1 MANDPIKLTKDP
13 MALARIIDEHCER
26 EMNRLAYR
34 RATWL
39 VALYYMMGARQFDV
53 FDPESGTVRYSYL
66 DEEDRLE
73 FQSSELL
80 SAVDKI
86 SGRLSSL
93 DFRPL
98 VMRVGSSLS
107 SIRQRSIAQIMLDQ
121 VISDHQ
127 LQRVVPQFNHI
138 FALLGSCGITG
149 HMVNHPTVGLT
160 ADLEVVH
167 PMELFPFPS
176 LGQDYTKQRGLLR
189 QRMVSLQFLK
199 DVFGPKVNRNKDRL
213 EYYTLKPGESFEQE
227 NENEYTLGTNVTYS
241 DQKVVGHDPQAD
253 AIEVVRVRELWLKG
267 PRDTVTRYI
276 VTSGEYVIHDEDL
289 EGREVYCP
297 IGFARFMENGS
308 FHGAGCFDLLFPLCR
323 EAERLQKTLFHN
335 IRDVDKYGVLVLPHG
350 SFNANTML
358 RDVGQGLRVFPW
370 EPDPISEGF
379 RPFNI
384 TPFNSGDVPGR
395 VSQFAIQQI
404 DRLNP
409 IRDLIAE
416 KGRVDSATGLQFL
429 DEQVNRAMNTPTA
442 GVQAAWGDCYRSIL
456 AGTVREVVFAPQTFT
471 VDQLTLDLAGV
482 VVDPETM
489 AVSFEQN
496 PLPSLS
502 QLSFKIKDVNPRSKV
517 ARKQEALQLQQQ
529 FQIDVDS
536 FLLFALKE
544 GLDFAMW
551 TDEHQSA
558 YESVVRNCLLLY
570 GDGKTPGQVV
580 LTPQTVK
587 PEFQMRVLNAFMAS
601 PIMSMADAEVQNAF
615 IGYHKTL
622 MSFMGLVLP
631 NALPNPDDVAMLG
644 QLDQQ
649 LSQLQGAQGGGAQG
663 PQMPGPM
670 PGMMPQ
676 QVM

>member
-1 MANDPIKLTKDP
+1 MATDPIKLTKDP
-13 MALARIIDEHCER
+13 LSLARIIDEHCER
-26 EMNRLAYR
+26 EQNRLSYR
-34 RATWL
+34 RASWL

-53 FDPESGTVRYSYL
+53 FDPTSGTVRYSYL

-121 VISDHQ
+121 VVSDHQ

-149 HMVNHPTVGLT
+149 HMVNHPTVGMT

-176 LGQDYTKQRGLLR
+176 LTQDYTKQRGLLR
-189 QRMVSLQFLK
+189 QRMVSMEYLK
-199 DVFGPKVNRNKDRL
+199 ETFGAKIARNKERL
-213 EYYTLKPGESFEQE
+213 EFFTVKPGETFEQQTA
-227 NENEYTLGTNVTYS
+227 NEYTLGTNVQYS
-241 DQKVVGHDPQAD
+241 DTKVVGSDPKYD
-253 AIEVVRVRELWLKG
+253 AVEVVKVRELWLKG
-267 PRDTVTRYI
+267 PRDTVSRYV

-297 IGFARFMENGS
+297 IGFARFMENGT
-308 FHGAGCFDLLFPLCR
+308 FHGAGVFDLLFPLCR
-323 EAERLQKTLFHN
+323 EAEKLQKQLFKN
-335 IRDVDKYGVLVLPHG
+335 IHDIDRYGVLVLPHG

-358 RDVGQGLRVFPW
+358 RDVGKGLRVFPW

-384 TPFNSGDVPGR
+384 TPFNSGDVPGK
-395 VSQFAIQQI
+395 VSNFAIQQI

-442 GVQAAWGDCYRSIL
+442 GVQAAWGDCYRSVL
-456 AGTVREVVFAPQTFT
+456 AGTVREVVFSPKTFT

-489 AVSFEQN
+489 AVSFESN
-496 PLPSLS
+496 PLPSLG
-502 QLSFKIKDVNPRSKV
+502 QLSFKIKDINPRSKV

-529 FQIDVDS
+529 FQIDPDT
-536 FLLFALKE
+536 FMLFALKE

-570 GDGKTPGQVV
+570 GDGKSPGQVV
-580 LTPQTVK
+580 LTPQTTK
-587 PEFQMRVLNAFMAS
+587 PEMQIRVLNSFMAG
-601 PIMSMADAEVQNAF
+601 PTMAVASAEVQNAF
-615 IGYHKTL
+615 IEYHKTL
-622 MSFMGLVLP
+622 MGFMGLVLP

-644 QLDQQ
+644 RLDQQ
-649 LSQLQGAQGGGAQG
+649 MAQLQGLQQGGPG
-663 PQMPGPM
+663 PQMPQM
-670 PGMMPQ
+670 QGM
-676 QVM
+676 

>member
-1 MANDPIKLTKDP
+1 MATDPIKLTKDHLS
-13 MALARIIDEHCER
+13 LARIIDEHCER
-26 EMNRLAYR
+26 EQNRLSYR
-34 RATWL
+34 RASWL

-53 FDPESGTVRYSYL
+53 FDPNSGTVRYSYL

-93 DFRPL
+93 DYRPL
-98 VMRVGSSLS
+98 VQRVGSSLS

-121 VISDHQ
+121 VVSEHQ

-149 HMVNHPTVGLT
+149 HMVNHPTVGMT

-176 LGQDYTKQRGLLR
+176 LTQDYTKQRGLLR
-189 QRMVSLQFLK
+189 QRMVSMDYLK
-199 DVFGPKVNRNKDRL
+199 DIFGAKVTRNKDRL
-213 EYYTLKPGESFEQE
+213 EFFTVKPGETFEQQTA
-227 NENEYTLGTNVTYS
+227 NEYTLGSNVQYS
-241 DQKVVGHDPQAD
+241 DTKVVGSDPKYD
-253 AIEVVRVRELWLKG
+253 ATEVVKVRELWLKG
-267 PRDTVTRYI
+267 PRDTVSRYV

-297 IGFARFMENGS
+297 IGFARFMENGT
-308 FHGAGCFDLLFPLCR
+308 FHGAGVFDLLFPLCR
-323 EAERLQKTLFHN
+323 EAEKLQKQLFKN
-335 IRDVDKYGVLVLPHG
+335 IHDIDRYGVLVLPHG

-358 RDVGQGLRVFPW
+358 RDVGKGLRVFPW

-384 TPFNSGDVPGR
+384 TPFNSGDVPGK
-395 VSQFAIQQI
+395 VSNFAIQQI

-442 GVQAAWGDCYRSIL
+442 GVQAAWGDCYRAVL
-456 AGTVREVVFAPQTFT
+456 AGTVREVVYSPKTFT

-496 PLPSLS
+496 PLPSLG
-502 QLSFKIKDVNPRSKV
+502 QLSFKIKDINPRSKV

-529 FQIDVDS
+529 FQIDPDT
-536 FLLFALKE
+536 FMLFALKE

-570 GDGKTPGQVV
+570 GDGKSPGQVV
-580 LTPQTVK
+580 LTPQTTK
-587 PEFQMRVLNAFMAS
+587 PEMQIRVLNSFMAG
-601 PIMSMADAEVQNAF
+601 PTMAVASAEVQNAF
-615 IGYHKTL
+615 IEYHKTL

-631 NALPNPDDVAMLG
+631 NALPNPDDMAMLG

-649 LSQLQGAQGGGAQG
+649 MAQLQGLQQGAPG
-663 PQMPGPM
+663 PQMPPM
-670 PGMMPQ
+670 QGM
-676 QVM
+676 

>member
-1 MANDPIKLTKDP
+1 MATDPIKLTKDP
-13 MALARIIDEHCER
+13 MGLARIIDEHCER
-26 EMNRLAYR
+26 EQNRLSYR
-34 RATWL
+34 RASWL
-39 VALYYMMGARQFDV
+39 VALYYLMGARQFDV
-53 FDPESGTVRYSYL
+53 FDPVSGTVRYSYL
-66 DEEDRLE
+66 DEDERLD

-98 VMRVGSSLS
+98 VQRVGSSLS

-121 VISDHQ
+121 VVSEHQ

-138 FALLGSCGITG
+138 FTLLGSCGITG
-149 HMVNHPTVGLT
+149 HMVNHPTVGMT

-176 LGQDYTKQRGLLR
+176 LTQDYTKQRGLLR
-189 QRMVSLQFLK
+189 QRMVSMEYLK
-199 DVFGPKVNRNKDRL
+199 EVFGAKVTRNKEKL
-213 EYYTLKPGESFEQE
+213 EFFTIKPGETFEQQTA
-227 NENEYTLGTNVTYS
+227 NEYTLGSNVQYS
-241 DQKVVGHDPQAD
+241 DTKVVGSDPKYD
-253 AIEVVRVRELWLKG
+253 AIEVAKVRELWLKG
-267 PRDTVTRYI
+267 PRDTVTRYV

-297 IGFARFMENGS
+297 IGFARFMENGT
-308 FHGAGCFDLLFPLCR
+308 FHGAGVFDLLFPLCR
-323 EAERLQKTLFHN
+323 EAEKLQKQLFKN
-335 IRDVDKYGVLVLPHG
+335 IHDIDRYGVLVLPHG

-358 RDVGQGLRVFPW
+358 RDVGKGLRVFPW

-384 TPFNSGDVPGR
+384 TPFNSGDVPGK
-395 VSQFAIQQI
+395 VSAFAVQQI

-442 GVQAAWGDCYRSIL
+442 GVQAAWGDCYRAVL
-456 AGTVREVVFAPQTFT
+456 AGTVREVVFSPKTFT

-502 QLSFKIKDVNPRSKV
+502 QLSFKIKDINPRSKV

-529 FQIDVDS
+529 FQIDADT
-536 FLLFALKE
+536 FMLFALKE

-580 LTPQTVK
+580 LTPQTTK
-587 PEFQMRVLNAFMAS
+587 PEMQIRVLNSFMAG
-601 PIMSMADAEVQNAF
+601 PTMAVASAEVQNAF
-615 IGYHKTL
+615 IEYHKTL
-622 MSFMGLVLP
+622 MGFMGLVLP
-631 NALPNPDDVAMLG
+631 NALPNPDDMAMLG
-644 QLDQQ
+644 KLDQQ
-649 LSQLQGAQGGGAQG
+649 MAQLQGMQRPQA
-663 PQMPGPM
+663 PQMQ
-670 PGMMPQ
+670 GM
-676 QVM
+676 

>member
-13 MALARIIDEHCER
+13 LALARIIDNHCER
-26 EMNRLAYR
+26 ETNRLAYR

-39 VALYYMMGARQFDV
+39 VALYYLMGARQFDV

-66 DEEDRLE
+66 DEQDRLD

-121 VISDHQ
+121 VVSEHQ
-127 LQRVVPQFNHI
+127 LNRVVPQFNHI

-176 LGQDYTKQRGLLR
+176 LTADYTKQRGLLR
-189 QRMVSLQFLK
+189 QRVVSMDFLK
-199 DVFGPKVNRNKDRL
+199 TAFGSKVTRNKERM
-213 EYYTLKPGESFEQE
+213 EFYTIKPGETFEQQ
-227 NENEYTLGTNVTYS
+227 NANEYTLGSQVVYS
-241 DQKVVGHDPQAD
+241 DQKVVGHDQEA
-253 AIEVVRVRELWLKG
+253 ESMQVVRVRELWLMG
-267 PRDTVTRYI
+267 PRDTVSRYV

-308 FHGAGCFDLLFPLCR
+308 FHGAGVFDLLFPLCR
-323 EAERLQKTLFHN
+323 EAERLQKSLFNN
-335 IRDVDKYGVLVLPHG
+335 IRDIDKYGVLVLPHG

-384 TPFNSGDVPGR
+384 TPYNSGDVPGR
-395 VSQFAIQQI
+395 VSAFAIQQI

-416 KGRVDSATGLQFL
+416 KGRVDSAMGLQFL

-442 GVQAAWGDCYRSIL
+442 GVQQAWGDCYRAVL
-456 AGTVREVVFAPQTFT
+456 AGTVREVVFSPKTFT

-502 QLSFKIKDVNPRSKV
+502 QLSFKIKDINPRSKV

-529 FQIDVDS
+529 FQIDADT
-536 FLLFALKE
+536 FMLFALKE

-558 YESVVRNCLLLY
+558 YESVVRNCLLLF

-580 LTPQTVK
+580 LTPQTAK
-587 PEFQMRVLNAFMAS
+587 PEMQIRVLNSFMAG
-601 PIMSMADAEVQNAF
+601 PTMSVASAEVQDAF
-615 IGYHKTL
+615 INYHKTL
-622 MSFMGLVLP
+622 MGFMGLVLP

-644 QLDQQ
+644 RLDQQ
-649 LSQLQGAQGGGAQG
+649 LAQMQGLQQG
-663 PQMPGPM
+663 PQVPQ

-676 QVM
+676 MQGM

>member
-1 MANDPIKLTKDP
+1 MATDPIKLTKDP
-13 MALARIIDEHCER
+13 MGLARIIDEHCER
-26 EMNRLAYR
+26 EQSRLAYR
-34 RATWL
+34 RASWL
-39 VALYYMMGARQFDV
+39 VALYYLMGARQFDV
-53 FDPESGTVRYSYL
+53 FDPVSGSVRYSYL
-66 DEEDRLE
+66 DEDDRLD

-98 VMRVGSSLS
+98 VQRVGSSLS

-121 VISDHQ
+121 VVSEHQ
-127 LQRVVPQFNHI
+127 LQRVVPQFNHV
-138 FALLGSCGITG
+138 FTLLGSCGITG
-149 HMVNHPTVGLT
+149 HMVNHPTVGMT

-176 LGQDYTKQRGLLR
+176 LTQDYTKQRGLLR
-189 QRMVSLQFLK
+189 QRMVSLEYLK
-199 DVFGPKVNRNKDRL
+199 DVFGAKVSRNKDRL
-213 EYYTLKPGESFEQE
+213 EYFTIKPGETFEQQTA
-227 NENEYTLGTNVTYS
+227 NEYVLGSNVQYS
-241 DQKVVGHDPQAD
+241 DTKVVGSDPKYD
-253 AIEVVRVRELWLKG
+253 AIEVVKVRELWLKG
-267 PRDTVTRYI
+267 PRDTVSRYV
-276 VTSGEYVIHDEDL
+276 VTSGEYVIHDEEF

-297 IGFARFMENGS
+297 IGFARFMENGT
-308 FHGAGCFDLLFPLCR
+308 FHGAGVFDLLFPLCR
-323 EAERLQKTLFHN
+323 EAEKLQKQLFKN
-335 IRDVDKYGVLVLPHG
+335 IHDIDRYGVLVLPHG

-358 RDVGQGLRVFPW
+358 RDVGKGLRVFPW

-384 TPFNSGDVPGR
+384 TPFNSGDVPGK
-395 VSQFAIQQI
+395 VSAFAVQQI

-442 GVQAAWGDCYRSIL
+442 GVQAAWGDCYRSVL
-456 AGTVREVVFAPQTFT
+456 AGTVREVVFSPKTFT

-502 QLSFKIKDVNPRSKV
+502 QLSFKIKDINPRSKV

-529 FQIDVDS
+529 FQIDADT
-536 FLLFALKE
+536 FMLFALKE

-570 GDGKTPGQVV
+570 GDGKVPGQVV
-580 LTPQTVK
+580 LTPQTSK
-587 PEFQMRVLNAFMAS
+587 PEMQIRVLNSFMAG
-601 PIMSMADAEVQNAF
+601 PTMAVASAEVQNAF
-615 IGYHKTL
+615 IEYHKTL
-622 MSFMGLVLP
+622 MGFMGLVLP
-631 NALPNPDDVAMLG
+631 NALPNPDDMAMLG
-644 QLDQQ
+644 KLDQQ
-649 LSQLQGAQGGGAQG
+649 MAQMQGMQQPQV
-663 PQMPGPM
+663 PQMQ
-670 PGMMPQ
+670 GM
-676 QVM
+676 

>member
-1 MANDPIKLTKDP
+1 MANDKIKLTKDP

-26 EMNRLAYR
+26 ETNRLAYR

-39 VALYYMMGARQFDV
+39 VALYYLMGARQFDV

-66 DEEDRLE
+66 DEQDRLD

-121 VISDHQ
+121 VVSEHQ

-149 HMVNHPTVGLT
+149 HMVNHPTIGMT

-176 LGQDYTKQRGLLR
+176 LTADYTKQRGLLR
-189 QRMVSLQFLK
+189 QRVVSMDFLK
-199 DVFGPKVNRNKDRL
+199 DTFGPKVSRNKERM
-213 EYYTLKPGESFEQE
+213 EFYTIKPGETFEQQ
-227 NENEYTLGTNVTYS
+227 NANEYTLGSQVVYS
-241 DQKVVGHDPQAD
+241 DQKVVGHDQEAD
-253 AIEVVRVRELWLKG
+253 SMQVVRVRELWLKG
-267 PRDTVTRYI
+267 PRDTVTRYV

-308 FHGAGCFDLLFPLCR
+308 FHGAGVFDLLFPLCR
-323 EAERLQKTLFHN
+323 EAERLQKSLFNN
-335 IRDVDKYGVLVLPHG
+335 IRDIDKYGVLVLPHG

-384 TPFNSGDVPGR
+384 TPYNSGDVPGR
-395 VSQFAIQQI
+395 VSAFAVQQI

-442 GVQAAWGDCYRSIL
+442 GVQQAWGDCYRSVL
-456 AGTVREVVFAPQTFT
+456 AGTVREVVFSPKTFT

-502 QLSFKIKDVNPRSKV
+502 QLSFKIKDINPRSKV

-529 FQIDVDS
+529 FQIDPDT
-536 FLLFALKE
+536 FMLFALKE

-570 GDGKTPGQVV
+570 GDGKAPGQLV
-580 LTPQTVK
+580 LTPQTSK
-587 PEFQMRVLNAFMAS
+587 PEMQIRVLNSFMAS
-601 PIMSMADAEVQNAF
+601 PTMAVASAEVQNAF
-615 IGYHKTL
+615 IEYHKTML
-622 MSFMGLVLP
+622 GFMGLVLP

-644 QLDQQ
+644 RLDQQ
-649 LSQLQGAQGGGAQG
+649 MAQLQGLQQGAPAPQPGMV
-663 PQMPGPM
+663 PQMQ
-670 PGMMPQ
+670 GM
-676 QVM
+676 

>member
-1 MANDPIKLTKDP
+1 MANDKIKLTKDP

-26 EMNRLAYR
+26 ETNRLAYR

-39 VALYYMMGARQFDV
+39 VALYYLMGARQFDV

-66 DEEDRLE
+66 DEQDRLD

-121 VISDHQ
+121 VVSDHQ

-149 HMVNHPTVGLT
+149 HMVNHPTIGMT

-176 LGQDYTKQRGLLR
+176 LTADYTKQRGLLR
-189 QRMVSLQFLK
+189 QRVVSMDFLK
-199 DVFGPKVNRNKDRL
+199 DTFGPKVSRNKERM
-213 EYYTLKPGESFEQE
+213 EFYTIKPGETFEQQ
-227 NENEYTLGTNVTYS
+227 NANEYTLGSQVVYS
-241 DQKVVGHDPQAD
+241 DQKVVGHDQEAD
-253 AIEVVRVRELWLKG
+253 SMQVVRVRELWLKG
-267 PRDTVTRYI
+267 PRDTVTRYV

-308 FHGAGCFDLLFPLCR
+308 FHGAGVFDLLFPLCR
-323 EAERLQKTLFHN
+323 EAERLQKSLFNN
-335 IRDVDKYGVLVLPHG
+335 IRDIDKYGVLVLPHG

-384 TPFNSGDVPGR
+384 TPYNSGDVPGR
-395 VSQFAIQQI
+395 VSAFAVQQI

-442 GVQAAWGDCYRSIL
+442 GVQQAWGDCYRSVL
-456 AGTVREVVFAPQTFT
+456 AGTVREVVFSPKTFT

-502 QLSFKIKDVNPRSKV
+502 QLSFKIKDINPRSKV

-529 FQIDVDS
+529 FQIDPDT
-536 FLLFALKE
+536 FMLFALKE

-570 GDGKTPGQVV
+570 GDGKAPGQLV
-580 LTPQTVK
+580 LTPQTSK
-587 PEFQMRVLNAFMAS
+587 PEMQIRVLNSFMAS
-601 PIMSMADAEVQNAF
+601 PTMAVASAEVQNAF
-615 IGYHKTL
+615 IEYHKTML
-622 MSFMGLVLP
+622 GFMGLVLP

-644 QLDQQ
+644 RLDQQ
-649 LSQLQGAQGGGAQG
+649 MAQLQGLQQGAPAPQPGMV
-663 PQMPGPM
+663 PQMQ
-670 PGMMPQ
+670 GM
-676 QVM
+676 

>member
-1 MANDPIKLTKDP
+1 MATDPIKLTKDP
-13 MALARIIDEHCER
+13 LALARIIDEHCER
-26 EMNRLAYR
+26 EQTRLAYR

-39 VALYYMMGARQFDV
+39 VALYYLMGARQFDV
-53 FDPESGTVRYSYL
+53 FDPETGVVRYSYL
-66 DEEDRLE
+66 DEEDRLD

-98 VMRVGSSLS
+98 VTRVGSSLS

-121 VISDHQ
+121 VVSEHQ
-127 LQRVVPQFNHI
+127 LGRVVPQFNHI
-138 FALLGSCGITG
+138 FTLLGSCGITG
-149 HMVNHPTVGLT
+149 HIMDHPTIGMT

-167 PMELFPFPS
+167 PMELFSFPS
-176 LGQDYTKQRGLLR
+176 TIHDYTKQRGLLR
-189 QRMVSLQFLK
+189 QRMVSLEYLK
-199 DVFGPKVNRNKDRL
+199 DVFGPKVARNKDRM
-213 EYYTLKPGESFEQE
+213 EFYTVKPGESFEE
-227 NENEYTLGTNVTYS
+227 KEANEYTLGSNVTYS
-241 DQKVVGHDPQAD
+241 DSRIAGFDYRED
-253 AIEVVRVRELWLKG
+253 AIQVVKVRELWLKG
-267 PRDTVTRYI
+267 VRDTVSRYV

-308 FHGAGCFDLLFPLCR
+308 FHGAGVFDLLFPLCR
-323 EAERLQKTLFHN
+323 EAERLQKSLFQN
-335 IRDVDKYGVLVLPHG
+335 IRDIDRYGVLVLPHG

-358 RDVGQGLRVFPW
+358 RDVGKGLRVFPW

-384 TPFNSGDVPGR
+384 TPYNSGDVPGR
-395 VSQFAIQQI
+395 VSAFAVQQI

-442 GVQAAWGDCYRSIL
+442 GVLQAWGDCYRAVL
-456 AGTVREVVFAPQTFT
+456 AGAVREVVFSPKTFT

-489 AVSFEQN
+489 KVSFESN

-502 QLSFKIKDVNPRSKV
+502 QLSFKIKDINPRSKV

-536 FLLFALKE
+536 FMLFALKE

-580 LTPQTVK
+580 LTPQTSK
-587 PEFQMRVLNAFMAS
+587 PEMQIRVLNSFMAS
-601 PIMSMADAEVQNAF
+601 PTMGVASAEVQNAF
-615 IGYHKTL
+615 IDYHKTM

-644 QLDQQ
+644 RLDQQ
-649 LSQLQGAQGGGAQG
+649 MAQLQGIQQGAPG
-663 PQMPGPM
+663 PQMPMQAPM
-670 PGMMPQ
+670 PQGT
-676 QVM
+676 

>member
-13 MALARIIDEHCER
+13 LALARIIDNHCER
-26 EMNRLAYR
+26 ETNRLAYR

-39 VALYYMMGARQFDV
+39 VALYYLMGARQFDV

-66 DEEDRLE
+66 DEQDRLD

-98 VMRVGSSLS
+98 VQRVGSSLS

-121 VISDHQ
+121 VVSEHQ
-127 LQRVVPQFNHI
+127 LNRVVPQFNHI
-138 FALLGSCGITG
+138 FTLLGSCGITG

-176 LGQDYTKQRGLLR
+176 LTQDYTKQRGLLR
-189 QRMVSLQFLK
+189 QRVVSMDFLK
-199 DVFGPKVNRNKDRL
+199 TAFGPKVARNKERM
-213 EYYTLKPGESFEQE
+213 EFYTIKPGETFEQQ
-227 NENEYTLGTNVTYS
+227 NANEYTLGSQVVYS
-241 DQKVVGHDPQAD
+241 DQKVVGHDAEAD
-253 AIEVVRVRELWLKG
+253 SMQVVRVRELWLMG
-267 PRDTVTRYI
+267 PRDTVSRYV

-308 FHGAGCFDLLFPLCR
+308 FHGAGVFDLLFPLCR
-323 EAERLQKTLFHN
+323 EAERLQKSLFNN
-335 IRDVDKYGVLVLPHG
+335 IRDIDKYGVLVLPHG
-350 SFNANTML
+350 SFNANTLL

-384 TPFNSGDVPGR
+384 TPYNSGDVPGR
-395 VSQFAIQQI
+395 VSAFAIQQI

-442 GVQAAWGDCYRSIL
+442 GVQQAWGDCYRAVL
-456 AGTVREVVFAPQTFT
+456 AGTVREVVFSPKTFT

-489 AVSFEQN
+489 EVSFEQN

-502 QLSFKIKDVNPRSKV
+502 QLSFKIKDINPRSKV

-529 FQIDVDS
+529 FQLDQDT
-536 FLLFALKE
+536 FMLFALKE

-558 YESVVRNCLLLY
+558 YESVVRNCLLLF

-580 LTPQTVK
+580 LTPQTAK
-587 PEFQMRVLNAFMAS
+587 PEMQIRVLNSFMAG
-601 PIMSMADAEVQNAF
+601 PTMSVASAEVQDAF
-615 IGYHKTL
+615 INYHKTL
-622 MSFMGLVLP
+622 MSFMGLVMP

-644 QLDQQ
+644 RLDQQ
-649 LSQLQGAQGGGAQG
+649 MAQMQGLQQG
-663 PQMPGPM
+663 PQVPQ

-676 QVM
+676 MQGM

>member
-1 MANDPIKLTKDP
+1 MANDKIKLTKDP
-13 MALARIIDEHCER
+13 TALARIIDEHCER
-26 EMNRLAYR
+26 ETNRLAYR

-39 VALYYMMGARQFDV
+39 VALYYLMGARQFDV

-66 DEEDRLE
+66 DEQDRLD

-121 VISDHQ
+121 VVSDHQ

-149 HMVNHPTVGLT
+149 HMVNHPTIGMT

-176 LGQDYTKQRGLLR
+176 LTADYTKQRGLLR
-189 QRMVSLQFLK
+189 QRVVSMDFLK
-199 DVFGPKVNRNKDRL
+199 DTFGPKVARNKERM
-213 EYYTLKPGESFEQE
+213 EFYTIKPGETFEQQ
-227 NENEYTLGTNVTYS
+227 NANEYTLGSQVVYS
-241 DQKVVGHDPQAD
+241 DQKVVGHDPEAD
-253 AIEVVRVRELWLKG
+253 SMQVVRVRELWLKG
-267 PRDTVTRYI
+267 PRDTVTRYV

-289 EGREVYCP
+289 EGQEVYCP

-308 FHGAGCFDLLFPLCR
+308 FHGAGVFDLLFPLCR
-323 EAERLQKTLFHN
+323 EAERLQKSLFNN
-335 IRDVDKYGVLVLPHG
+335 IRDIDKYGVLVLPHG

-384 TPFNSGDVPGR
+384 TPYNSGDVPGR
-395 VSQFAIQQI
+395 VSAFAVQQI

-442 GVQAAWGDCYRSIL
+442 GVQQAWGDCYRAVL
-456 AGTVREVVFAPQTFT
+456 AGSVREVVFSPKTFT

-489 AVSFEQN
+489 AVSFERN

-502 QLSFKIKDVNPRSKV
+502 QLSFKIKDINPRSKV

-529 FQIDVDS
+529 FQIDPDT
-536 FLLFALKE
+536 FMLFALKE

-570 GDGKTPGQVV
+570 GDGKEPGQLI
-580 LTPQTVK
+580 LTPQTSK
-587 PEFQMRVLNAFMAS
+587 PEMQIRVLNSFMAS
-601 PIMSMADAEVQNAF
+601 PTMAVASAEVQNAF
-615 IGYHKTL
+615 IEYHKTML
-622 MSFMGLVLP
+622 GFMGLVLP

-644 QLDQQ
+644 KLDQQ
-649 LSQLQGAQGGGAQG
+649 MAQLQGLQQGAPAPQPGMV
-663 PQMPGPM
+663 PQMQ
-670 PGMMPQ
+670 GM
-676 QVM
+676 